1 MFDESNDRFYS
12 KLFAGGTEGQYFY
25 NQDNPDFSS
34 IGGSQLSGGF
44 SPYSGIG
51 GAGSGSFGVGGN
63 KDGRTDTG
71 RSHLLLHS
79 ALLKSSITMIRYLPF

>member
-51 GAGSGSFGVGGN
+51 GAGSGSFGVGGGIN
-63 KDGRTDTG
+63 GRT
-71 RSHLLLHS
+71 
-79 ALLKSSITMIRYLPF
+79 SSNVSSFTVKLYFNDLPYPILTTCD